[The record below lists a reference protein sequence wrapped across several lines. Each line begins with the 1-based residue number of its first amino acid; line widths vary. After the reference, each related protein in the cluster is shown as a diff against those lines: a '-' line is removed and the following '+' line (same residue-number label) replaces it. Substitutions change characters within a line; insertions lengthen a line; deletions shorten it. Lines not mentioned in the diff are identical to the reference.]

1 MALEVLQHQAG
12 LDHPF
17 LHANQEALGLL
28 YLLVFQEVLED
39 QGVPWDQV
47 DSHRAP
53 HFLLLLWLLFFLGD
67 PFFPFL
73 PLVQDTQD
81 DNRSHLIQ
89 GGPLVLVLQA
99 GRVVLASR
107 VFLGHSQVFQEYQ
120 HPLEILEDQEPLV
133 AQEVPLCL
141 DKFPLVCLGAL
152 EDPVIQH
159 LQSLHSGQGALG
171 PLELL

>member
-17 LHANQEALGLL
+17 LPANQEALSLL
-28 YLLVFQEVLED
+28 YFLVFQEVLGD

-47 DSHRAP
+47 DRYRVP
-53 HFLLLLWLLFFLGD
+53 HFLLLLLLLFLLGD

-73 PLVQDTQD
+73 PLVQGTQG
-81 DNRSHLIQ
+81 DNISHLIQ

-99 GRVVLASR
+99 GQVVLASQ
-107 VFLGHSQVFQEYQ
+107 VSLGHSHVFQEHQ
-120 HPLEILEDQEPLV
+120 LPPEILEDLEPLV
-133 AQEVPLCL
+133 AQEVPSCL

-152 EDPVIQH
+152 EDRVVQH
-159 LQSLHSGQGALG
+159 LQSLHSGQGVLG